1 MKRLTPTLIAL
12 SLIIPSVQAEDDL
25 PEVRSLLPEP
35 VTANEPK
42 PSYMPKRRYEP
53 VETYGYESQR
63 SNDSQR
69 SYEPDIGQSD
79 QFDNSDQYAADEM
92 PESTDSTQKMLMQWF
107 KRVHALQNQVQ
118 ELTGKLEEQEY
129 KLSALEAR
137 HEQEILGLKNLAG
150 KLGDTGNKSSEQL
163 EKRIEADD
171 SIISKFE
178 FSPEPAAPTR
188 TEGEIY
194 QGAYK
199 ALQAKNYGLAK
210 SEFLKLIEAH
220 PNGQFSANAHYW
232 LGEIYLIQDNYEQA
246 EQAFK
251 TVSEKF
257 STHAKAG
264 DALLKLGFVAMQ
276 QEQWQAAKGYFEQ
289 VKSKFPN
296 TVAARLAENRLQQ
309 LKNQGV

>member
-1 MKRLTPTLIAL
+1 MKRLTPVLIAL
-12 SLIIPSVQAEDDL
+12 SLIIPCAQAEDDL

-35 VTANEPK
+35 VSSDDPK
-42 PSYMPKRRYEP
+42 PSYMLKRNYEP
-53 VETYGYESQR
+53 VETHGY
-63 SNDSQR
+63 DSQR
-69 SYEPDIGQSD
+69 SYESDMGQSA
-79 QFDNSDQYAADEM
+79 QPAQPEQYAADEM
-92 PESTDSTQKMLMQWF
+92 PEPTDGTQKMLMQWF
-107 KRVHALQNQVQ
+107 KRVNALQNQVQ

-137 HEQEILGLKNLAG
+137 HEQEILGLKNLTNQ
-150 KLGDTGNKSSEQL
+150 LGDTGNKSSEQL

-171 SIISKFE
+171 TIVSKFE

-188 TEGEIY
+188 TEGEMY

-220 PNGQFSANAHYW
+220 PKGQFSANAHYW
-232 LGEIYLIQDNYEQA
+232 LGEIYLIQDDYEQA
-246 EQAFK
+246 EKSFK
-251 TVSEKF
+251 TVSDNF

-289 VKSKFPN
+289 VRVKFPN